1 MVQFK
6 SDLELTLLR
15 ARVTS
20 QTSATAQMVP
30 RDVKGVITGLTC
42 VAGVDLAHYEI
53 RDGGSAGTII
63 HEIIAPLTESEFIG
77 FPVGLAFDDGV
88 HATLISGTTPD
99 LFVTSNDE

>member
-20 QTSATAQMVP
+20 QTSATAQMVALGIS
-30 RDVKGVITGLTC
+30 GVITGLTC
-42 VAGVDLAHYEI
+42 IAGVDLAHYEI
-53 RDGGSAGTII
+53 RSGGPSGTII

-77 FPVGLAFDDGV
+77 FPVGLAFADGV
-88 HATLISGTTPD
+88 HATLINGTTPD